1 MKEQEKMPPVFSPWL
16 FWDSDPAKIDYVR
29 DRNKIIRR
37 AFDLGLIE
45 DVVEALWYYRREELV
60 EALTSASYLPQNAML
75 LAGALF
81 HLKPN
86 DFKCFTSRQLHP
98 LS

>member
-1 MKEQEKMPPVFSPWL
+1 MRNSEEITPVFSPWL
-16 FWDSDPAKIDYVR
+16 FWDSDPEKIDFRR

-45 DVVEALWYYRREELV
+45 DVVEALWFYKREELV
-60 EALTSASYLPQNAML
+60 EALTSAAYLPQNAML
-75 LAGALF
+75 LASAIF
-81 HLKPN
+81 HLKPE
-86 DFKCFTSRQLHP
+86 DFKCYTSKQLHP

>member
-1 MKEQEKMPPVFSPWL
+1 MKQAEKMPPVFSPWL
-16 FWDSDPAKIDYVR
+16 FWDSDPGKIDYRR

-45 DVVEALWYYRREELV
+45 DVVEALWFYRREELI
-60 EALTSASYLPQNAML
+60 EALTSASYLPQNALL
-75 LAGALF
+75 LASALF
-81 HLKPN
+81 HLQPK
-86 DFKCFTSRQLHP
+86 DFKCSTSRQLHP